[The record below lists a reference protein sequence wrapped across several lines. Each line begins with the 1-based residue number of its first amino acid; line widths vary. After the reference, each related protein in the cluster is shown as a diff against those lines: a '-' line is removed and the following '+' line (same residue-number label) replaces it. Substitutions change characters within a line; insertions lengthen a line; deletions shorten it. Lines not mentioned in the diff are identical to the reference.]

1 MDAALAR
8 RSTTDEGVPAC
19 REFVNKVVTFVRE
32 KNAELTGSNLGLFL
46 NMARGHE
53 RPEDLWGEN
62 LPRLRRIKA
71 KYDPKKVFS
80 KGVVIEPLFE

>member
-1 MDAALAR
+1 MYQIAAR
-8 RSTTDEGVPAC
+8 
-19 REFVNKVVTFVRE
+19 TFVRE
-32 KNAELTGSNLGLFL
+32 KNAELTGRDLGLFL

-71 KYDPKKVFS
+71 KYDPGDVFHNPQS
-80 KGVVIEPLFE
+80 VRPAA